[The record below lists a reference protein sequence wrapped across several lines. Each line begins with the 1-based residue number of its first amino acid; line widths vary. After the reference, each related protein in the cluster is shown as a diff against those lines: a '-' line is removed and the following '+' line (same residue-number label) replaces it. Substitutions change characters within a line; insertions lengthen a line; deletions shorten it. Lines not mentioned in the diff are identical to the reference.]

1 MSTPYG
7 SDPDRSEPGYR
18 PPPGEGGQQGY
29 GEQGYGEQGYGSPQG
44 YGQPYG
50 SQPYGSQPDPG
61 RAPGAAGGSP
71 AGLGK
76 RVLARLV
83 DYIPFFLVTVVL
95 GILIGGAVGLAGG
108 DGGSLDQGAA
118 NTAGTAIGVVAAL
131 ALYAYFVLM
140 ESRDGQTLGKKA
152 LSIRVVGEGGGV
164 PDLATSAKRNAW
176 LLISLVPGALGSI
189 LGFVVVVAIIIT
201 IATGDKTQGVHD
213 TIAGA
218 HVVDA

>member
-29 GEQGYGEQGYGSPQG
+29 GEQGYGSPQG
-44 YGQPYG
+44 YGQPYE
-50 SQPYGSQPDPG
+50 SQPYGGQPGPG
-61 RAPGAAGGSP
+61 GASGGSP

-83 DYIPFFLVTVVL
+83 DYIPFFFLTVLV
-95 GILIGGAVGLAGG
+95 GIVIGGAVGLAGG
-108 DGGSLDQGAA
+108 DGGSLDEGAA
-118 NTAGTAIGVVAAL
+118 NVAGTVIGVVAAL

-164 PDLATSAKRNAW
+164 PDLGTSAKRNAW

-201 IATGDKTQGVHD
+201 IVTGDKTQGVHD